1 MMETNINVRQ
11 ALRVFQKVLD
21 HGTRKGEA
29 TTYKRLDASTSY
41 DGYTVILNDECVTL
55 TIFFHNKFS
64 LDYTSKRALYAFLG
78 KLEEV
83 DRQRGTRADRD

>member
-1 MMETNINVRQ
+1 METNINVRQ

-55 TIFFHNKFS
+55 TIFFIINSPSITPVNGHYMRFS
-64 LDYTSKRALYAFLG
+64 VS
-78 KLEEV
+78 
-83 DRQRGTRADRD
+83 

>member
-1 MMETNINVRQ
+1 MVWEHMMETNVSVRQ

-21 HGTRKGEA
+21 YGTRKGEA
-29 TTYKRLDASTSY
+29 TTYKRLEATTSY

-64 LDYTSKRALYAFLG
+64 LDYTSKRALY
-78 KLEEV
+78 K
-83 DRQRGTRADRD
+83 